1 MLVSTVA
8 SVTIIA
14 PLSVITTRVTYK
26 TERVFRV
33 NQGGVEYIAI
43 KVRSHILHR
52 HCHIVSKFCF
62 FVILNMFNYILK
74 NSICLTKYLRFYL
87 T

>member
-1 MLVSTVA
+1 MLISTVA
-8 SVTIIA
+8 SVTILA
-14 PLSVITTRVTYK
+14 PLIVTTTRVTYK

-43 KVRSHILHR
+43 KVRSHILHG
-52 HCHIVSKFCF
+52 HMPYCKQILFLCHF
-62 FVILNMFNYILK
+62 
-74 NSICLTKYLRFYL
+74 KYVKLH

>member
-8 SVTIIA
+8 SVTILT
-14 PLSVITTRVTYK
+14 PLIVTTTRVTYK
-26 TERVFRV
+26 TERIFRV

-52 HCHIVSKFCF
+52 RMPYCKQILFLCHF
-62 FVILNMFNYILK
+62 
-74 NSICLTKYLRFYL
+74 KYV
-87 T
+87 

>member
-8 SVTIIA
+8 SVTILA
-14 PLSVITTRVTYK
+14 PLFVTTTRVTYK
-26 TERVFRV
+26 TESVFRV

-52 HCHIVSKFCF
+52 HMQYCTQSLFLCHTHTYTNQRKAACERY
-62 FVILNMFNYILK
+62 YI
-74 NSICLTKYLRFYL
+74 F
-87 T
+87 

>member
-8 SVTIIA
+8 IVTILA
-14 PLSVITTRVTYK
+14 PLTVTKTRVTYK

-43 KVRSHILHR
+43 KVRSHIVHR
-52 HCHIVSKFCF
+52 HMQFCKQGTANDSIV
-62 FVILNMFNYILK
+62 
-74 NSICLTKYLRFYL
+74 
-87 T
+87 

>member
-14 PLSVITTRVTYK
+14 PLSVTTTRVTYK

-43 KVRSHILHR
+43 KVRSHILHQ

-74 NSICLTKYLRFYL
+74 NLICLTKY
-87 T
+87 

>member
-8 SVTIIA
+8 SVTFLA
-14 PLSVITTRVTYK
+14 PLIVTTTRVTYK
-26 TERVFRV
+26 MESVFRV

-52 HCHIVSKFCF
+52 HMPYCTQIVFLC
-62 FVILNMFNYILK
+62 
-74 NSICLTKYLRFYL
+74 RFKSV
-87 T
+87 